1 MPKPSDSAPAAHWHA
16 LITFLH
22 GIEPRAW
29 VFVLSQCGDAQVG
42 QAALESGLRD
52 FIARSRGLRLAQWPL
67 QFWASVLRQPQMLAD
82 LPRQDELATFSP
94 GPRAALLLRLI
105 AGLDFSHAAE
115 VLGVT
120 PEAYEV
126 ALRNAVDH
134 RHMDDAR
141 MQALRESLHAQIR
154 QMPEPRKREL
164 ARIRAAVM
172 AAVLE
177 DPGADHGPA
186 HPRSGSS
193 MPARAWLWAGLAA
206 LLLALVAS
214 FVWPGV
220 SRLRPGQREVLPAE
234 PVGPAPVLTDSLAVV
249 HPDYLLL
256 ADPQV
261 EMLAARVAL
270 LSWIAAAGPTP
281 SDASAEPSPLPLSWQ
296 DLGSEE
302 RRLLGSASDAWS
314 SLDAAARRALVEQA
328 RDWRSRPAP
337 SREQLRVRL
346 QQWDQIDARE
356 RAPRRSRF
364 ASWQELSVADQGR
377 VRAAAA
383 QLDALP
389 QAQQQDL
396 TLQFSALPAD
406 AQRLWALGPDLGQQ
420 LAPIAALFA
429 FLPEDER
436 SALLA
441 ALRQLDAQARA
452 DLALLAPRLDETQ
465 RQALRKQLLAAE
477 PARRPALIRERL
489 AQ

>member
-1 MPKPSDSAPAAHWHA
+1 MPKPSDSAPAAHWQA

-29 VFVLSQCGDAQVG
+29 VFVLSQCGDSHVG

-52 FIARSRGLRLAQWPL
+52 FIARSRSLRLAQWPL
-67 QFWASVLRQPQMLAD
+67 QFWASLLRQPQMLAD
-82 LPRQDELATFSP
+82 PVRQDELATFSP

-120 PEAYEV
+120 PEAYEI
-126 ALRNAVDH
+126 ALRNALDN

-141 MQALRESLHAQIR
+141 MQALRESLHAQIH

-164 ARIRAAVM
+164 ARIRAAAM
-172 AAVLE
+172 TAVLE
-177 DPGADHGPA
+177 DPGANHEPA
-186 HPRSGSS
+186 QPRSGSTA
-193 MPARAWLWAGLAA
+193 PPRAWLWAGLAA
-206 LLLALVAS
+206 LLLVLVAS
-214 FVWPGV
+214 FVWPGA
-220 SRLRPGQREVLPAE
+220 SRLRPGQREALPAE
-234 PVGPAPVLTDSLAVV
+234 PVGPAPALSDSLAVL

-256 ADPQV
+256 AHPDV
-261 EMLAARVAL
+261 EQLAARVAL
-270 LSWIAAAGPTP
+270 LSWIAAASSTQPT
-281 SDASAEPSPLPLSWQ
+281 ASAEPAPLPLAWQ

-302 RRLLGSASDAWS
+302 RRLLDGASGAWA
-314 SLDAAARRALVEQA
+314 SLDAAAREALVEQA
-328 RDWRSRPAP
+328 RDWQSRPAP
-337 SREQLRVRL
+337 SREQLRLRL
-346 QQWDQIDARE
+346 QQWDQLDARD

-364 ASWQELSVADQGR
+364 ASWHELSVADQGR

-383 QLDALP
+383 HLDALP
-389 QAQQQDL
+389 QAQQQEL
-396 TLQFSALPAD
+396 TLQFGALPAD

-452 DLALLAPRLDETQ
+452 DLALLAPRLDEKQ

-477 PARRPALIRERL
+477 PARRPALIRQRL
-489 AQ
+489 AR

>member
-1 MPKPSDSAPAAHWHA
+1 MPKTVDSAPAAHWQA

-29 VFVLSQCGDAQVG
+29 VFVLSQCGDAQIA

-52 FIARSRGLRLAQWPL
+52 FIARSKALRLAQWPL
-67 QFWASVLRQPQMLAD
+67 QFWASLLRQPQMLAS

-126 ALRNAVDH
+126 ALRNALDN

-141 MQALRESLHAQIR
+141 MQALREDLQAQVH
-154 QMPEPRKREL
+154 QMPESRKREL
-164 ARIRAAVM
+164 AQLRAAAM
-172 AAVLE
+172 AALL
-177 DPGADHGPA
+177 DDRDTHGLA
-186 HPRSGSS
+186 HVPRAASL
-193 MPARAWLWAGLAA
+193 PPRAWLWAGAGV
-206 LLLALVAS
+206 LLLVLMAS
-214 FVWPGV
+214 FVWPGA
-220 SRLRPGQREVLPAE
+220 SRLRPGQHEALPADR
-234 PVGPAPVLTDSLAVV
+234 VGPAPELTDELAIV

-256 ADPQV
+256 AHPAL
-261 EMLAARVAL
+261 EPLARRVAL
-270 LSWIAAAGPTP
+270 LSWIAAAASPASPPTADLVP
-281 SDASAEPSPLPLSWQ
+281 APLAWQ

-302 RRLLGSASDAWS
+302 RRLLGSARQAWAALDDAS
-314 SLDAAARRALVEQA
+314 RHALVEQA
-328 RDWRSRPAP
+328 RDWQSRPAP
-337 SREQLRVRL
+337 SREQLRRRL
-346 QQWDQIDARE
+346 QQWDQLDAKD
-356 RAPRRSRF
+356 RARRRSRL
-364 ASWQELSVADQGR
+364 ASWQELSVADQRR

-383 QLDALP
+383 HLDSLP
-389 QAQQQDL
+389 ANPQEELAR
-396 TLQFSALPAD
+396 QFAALPAD

-429 FLPEDER
+429 FLPKDER
-436 SALLA
+436 PTLLA

-452 DLALLAPRLDETQ
+452 DLALLAPRLDEKQ
-465 RQALRKQLLAAE
+465 RQDLRRQLLAAD
-477 PARRPALIRERL
+477 PARRPALIRQRL